1 VQAYAALAY
10 LTLALLLL
18 FVLPARRRAGD
29 VAGIFLLG
37 AGFSIYITEL
47 WRDPEGRGSF
57 FNGALDGPQ
66 LAAVVFVFIGA
77 AVLLEHKQAKQSIE
91 AVHG

>member
-1 VQAYAALAY
+1 VQAYAALAFSRSRCFCF
-10 LTLALLLL
+10 L
-18 FVLPARRRAGD
+18 FCRRA
-29 VAGIFLLG
+29 AAQATSPGIFLLG
-37 AGFSIYITEL
+37 AGVSIYITEL

-57 FNGALDGPQ
+57 FGGALDGPQ